1 MQNKLTLKEY
11 ANIKNISLVTL
22 NNWIKKDL
30 VNSIKDGSRRYI
42 VVKDGDVN
50 KPLEK
55 INKDT
60 LDYKP
65 KDIIKE
71 YKSFNKILEKRNKQL
86 YKLLLKK
93 DTRINELENE
103 VKKLNS
109 SKNNLLLDYVAEMK
123 KLYIPTLSVNTKED
137 EIIEAEPIK
146 KKKKKSKKGGKTK

>member
-1 MQNKLTLKEY
+1 MRNKLTLKEY

-30 VNSIKDGSRRYI
+30 VNSIKEGSRRYI
-42 VVKDGDVN
+42 VIKDEDVN

-55 INKDT
+55 IHKGT

-93 DTRINELENE
+93 DTRINKLENE
-103 VKKLNS
+103 VKELNS
-109 SKNNLLLDYVAEMK
+109 SKNNLLLDYVSEMK
-123 KLYIPTLSVNTKED
+123 KLYLPPVLNDS
-137 EIIEAEPIK
+137 